1 MVVNLT
7 LGDTLGSHSSVGNDS
22 ILGGVNAVRGSN
34 FADSITGTTGGE
46 ILDGLGGTDTLNGD
60 AGNDRLVG
68 GGGDDAIN
76 GGADFDIAVF
86 TGCGANTASR
96 RAPTPASRQ
105 SPTATWDVM
114 ASTASL
120 TWSSSSSPTPIR

>member
-1 MVVNLT
+1 M
-7 LGDTLGSHSSVGNDS
+7 
-22 ILGGVNAVRGSN
+22 RGSN

-46 ILDGLGGTDTLNGD
+46 ILDGLGGTDTLNGN

-86 TGCGANTASR
+86 TGLRSEYSVAPGAS
-96 RAPTPASRQ
+96 PASRP